1 MNAIEDAKAMLR
13 MAYLDFRALTG
24 MENRDIFAVQA
35 RYEEG
40 LLFTEE
46 PLDRPSLITEV
57 QDLLEHV
64 EQTIQSSKPQ

>member
-1 MNAIEDAKAMLR
+1 MSAVEEAEAMLR
-13 MAYLDFRALTG
+13 MAYMDFRATQYS
-24 MENRDIFAVQA
+24 IFAVQA

-46 PLDRPSLITEV
+46 PLVRPLLITEV

-64 EQTIQSSKPQ
+64 HQTIQSRKPQ